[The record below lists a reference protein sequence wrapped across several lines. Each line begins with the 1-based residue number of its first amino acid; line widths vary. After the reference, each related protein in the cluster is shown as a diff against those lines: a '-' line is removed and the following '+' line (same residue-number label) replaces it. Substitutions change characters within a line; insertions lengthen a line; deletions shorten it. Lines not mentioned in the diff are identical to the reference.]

1 MTEVVGVVLAAGAG
15 TRYGG
20 PKALARTTSG
30 EPWVERAVAVL
41 RAVGCSSVVVALG
54 AGVGAAVTLIPAG
67 VRVLAVPEWAE
78 GLSATLR
85 SALTAL
91 DRGDADA
98 AMIVPVDT
106 PDMPAEVCERLLAPA
121 SDRVLARAVYRG
133 VPGHPVLL
141 GRSHWR
147 PVADSVRGD
156 EGAGA
161 YLRAHD
167 AMRIECG
174 DLWDGADIDR
184 TAHTG
189 GSGADD
195 DVLGLLA
202 GEQVADLATHEGG
215 DPRVHRARC
224 PTDVR

>member
-20 PKALARTTSG
+20 PKALAWTASG
-30 EPWVERAVAVL
+30 EPWIERAVSVL
-41 RAVGCSSVVVALG
+41 REGGCSSVVVAVG
-54 AGVGAAVTLIPAG
+54 AGADAAVALIPDGVDVVTVAG
-67 VRVLAVPEWAE
+67 WAE

-85 SALTAL
+85 AALTAL

-106 PDMPAEVCERLLAPA
+106 PAMPAAVCERLLAAA
-121 SDRVLARAVYRG
+121 SAHVLARAVYGG

-141 GRSHWR
+141 GRGHWR
-147 PVADSVRGD
+147 SVAESVRGD
-156 EGAGA
+156 QGAGP
-161 YLRAHD
+161 YLRSHG

-184 TAHTG
+184 PGHTG
-189 GSGADD
+189 RSGADD
-195 DVLGLLA
+195 DVLRLYA
-202 GEQVADLATHEGG
+202 GEQVPDLPADERG
-215 DPRVHRARC
+215 DARLHRR
-224 PTDVR
+224 